1 MFMKRVQCYVCS
13 DPLEDAIGPV
23 SVCCALTEAGQCDRL
38 ETAEPDKTLYYTDV
52 CSSST
57 HLFIYLISRRNNI
70 LLFKYNVF
78 LGLQ

>member
-13 DPLEDAIGPV
+13 DPLEDAISPV
-23 SVCCALTEAGQCDRL
+23 SVSLTEAGQCDRL
-38 ETAEPDKTLYYTDV
+38 ETAEPDKTLYYTDD

-57 HLFIYLISRRNNI
+57 HLFVYLIPRRNTI
-70 LLFKYNVF
+70 LLFQYNVF